1 MTHSDKDI
9 EAAKEYAVGKS
20 SAVVFQEAHI
30 NDFLAG
36 CEHKQKEVDE
46 KQQEIDELV
55 WALEKGKLMMENII
69 EIYKSTHPEEG
80 IELYE
85 QLIQKHKR

>member
-1 MTHSDKDI
+1 
-9 EAAKEYAVGKS
+9 V
-20 SAVVFQEAHI
+20 
-30 NDFLAG
+30 
-36 CEHKQKEVDE
+36 C
-46 KQQEIDELV
+46 
-55 WALEKGKLMMENII
+55 ALEKGKLMMENII